1 MSTVADA
8 DAWWHAQT
16 PERRLKI
23 FGWLA
28 EGHHAHRLGAASE
41 DQLEMPFPPEPE
53 RTDP

>member
-16 PERRLKI
+16 PQRRLKI
-23 FGWLA
+23 YGWLA
-28 EGHHAHRLGAASE
+28 DAHHSHRLAEPTRG
-41 DQLEMPFPPEPE
+41 QLEMPFPPDPE